1 MLVAQSQNKTAFIP
15 GWCVRAGLRLGC
27 VLRIGLKRDPRLLA
41 SLLATLLAYLLA
53 CLLAPLAQP
62 HLTTPSLRLGP
73 SGSK

>member
-1 MLVAQSQNKTAFIP
+1 MLVAQSQNKTAFIS

-41 SLLATLLAYLLA
+41 SLLATLLASLLV
-53 CLLAPLAQP
+53 PLAQP

-73 SGSK
+73 SGRK